1 MEINRGK
8 GCNQMFRKY
17 ICVKQHDEKDCAAA
31 CLATISRKHGL
42 KIPIAKIREYTKTDL
57 HGTTALGIVTAA
69 EKLGFNAK
77 AVRCNMESLFNE
89 EFLPAIAH
97 VYLNDKY
104 YHYMVIHKAT
114 RKKIIVAD
122 PEKGIVEYSPED
134 FSKIWTGVLLLMMP
148 SVEFRKGDET
158 TSIFSRFMGLLKPQ
172 RGLILN
178 IFFASIFYTILGII
192 GSFYFRILMDD
203 VLQYN
208 IEETLHV
215 FSIGFVVLSLFS
227 VILNSFRTQLLLY
240 LSQRIDI
247 PLMLGYYKHVIDLP
261 MSFFSTRQTGE
272 IISRFNDATKI
283 REAISGATLTIM
295 IDTLMAIAGG
305 CILYNQNQLLFGITI
320 VPVVLYAII
329 VWSFNKPIENVNRE
343 AMENNAQIT
352 SYLFESLNGIE
363 TVKAFNAERKVNL
376 ETETRLVKLI
386 KSVFKNG
393 LINNIQI
400 SLKSG
405 IKSIFGIVLLWIGA
419 YEVLHGNLTIGE
431 LLSFNALL
439 VYFITPIENLIN
451 LQPQL
456 QTAIVAADRLGE
468 ILDLELEKSEDESK
482 KIMPATLKGDIEFK
496 NINFRYGTRPLLIKG
511 LNLTI
516 PQGERI
522 ALVGESGSGKT
533 TLSKLLMNF
542 YQCEEGEILIN
553 DFNMKDL
560 NTEVLRDKIAYISQN
575 IFLFNGTMKE
585 NLTLGCDEVDHEKV
599 VAACKKAQ
607 IHDFI
612 NSLPQRYDTTIEENG
627 SNLSGGEKQ
636 RLAIARAIL
645 QVPDIIIMDEA
656 TSNLDSTTEK
666 AIEKTMH
673 EFSSDITTIIIAHR
687 LSTIMRCDK
696 IYVLEKGKI
705 VESGSHSELMDYKGD
720 YYSLWKD
727 QLPDYYENEKTAF
740 TQVKEVVYS
749 E

>member
-1 MEINRGK
+1 
-8 GCNQMFRKY
+8 MFRKY
-17 ICVKQHDEKDCAAA
+17 ICVKQHDAKDCAAA
-31 CLATISRKHGL
+31 CLATISRQYGL
-42 KIPIAKIREYTKTDL
+42 KVPIAKIREYTKTDL
-57 HGTTALGIVTAA
+57 HGTTALGIITAA
-69 EKLGFNAK
+69 EKLGFHAK

-89 EFLPAIAH
+89 ELLPAIAH
-97 VYLNDKY
+97 VYLNNKY
-104 YHYMVIHKAT
+104 YHYMVIHKVT
-114 RKKIIVAD
+114 KKKIIVAD
-122 PEKGIVEYSPED
+122 PEKGVVEYSPHD
-134 FSKIWTGVLLLMMP
+134 FSKIWTGVLLLMVP

-158 TSIFSRFMGLLKPQ
+158 KGIFSRFIGLLKPQ
-172 RGLILN
+172 KGLMLN
-178 IFFASIFYTILGII
+178 IFFASIIYTILGIL

-208 IEETLHV
+208 IEKTLHI
-215 FSIGFVVLSLFS
+215 FSIGFVILSLFS
-227 VILNSFRTQLLLY
+227 VILNAFRTQLLLY

-247 PLMLGYYKHVIDLP
+247 PLMLGYYKHVIELP

-295 IDTLMAIAGG
+295 IDTLMAIVGG
-305 CILYNQNQLLFGITI
+305 FILYNQNHLLFGITI

-329 VWSFNKPIENVNRE
+329 VWSFNKPIENVNRDT
-343 AMENNAQIT
+343 MENTAQIT
-352 SYLFESLNGIE
+352 SYLFESINGIE
-363 TVKAFNAERKVNL
+363 TVKAFNAERKVHL

-393 LINNIQI
+393 FINNIQI

-405 IKSIFGIVLLWIGA
+405 IKSIFGIVLLWIGG

-439 VYFITPIENLIN
+439 VYFITPIENLID

-468 ILDLELEKSEDESK
+468 ILDLELEKSEDEYK
-482 KIMPATLKGDIEFK
+482 KIKPATLKGDIEFK
-496 NINFRYGTRPLLIKG
+496 NINFRYGTRPLLIEG
-511 LNLTI
+511 LDLKI
-516 PQGERI
+516 GQGERI

-533 TLSKLLMNF
+533 TLAKLLMNF
-542 YQCEEGEILIN
+542 YQCEEGELLIN
-553 DFNMKDL
+553 GFNIKDL
-560 NTEVLRDKIAYISQN
+560 NTDVLRDKIAYISQN
-575 IFLFNGTMKE
+575 IFLFNGTIKE
-585 NLTLGCDEVDHEKV
+585 NLTLGCNDIDHEKI

-612 NSLPQRYDTTIEENG
+612 NSQPLRYDTTIEENG
-627 SNLSGGEKQ
+627 ANLSGGEKQ

-645 QVPDIIIMDEA
+645 KVPDIIIMDEA

-666 AIEKTMH
+666 AIERTMH
-673 EFSSDITTIIIAHR
+673 EFSSDITTVIIAHR

-705 VESGSHSELMDYKGD
+705 VESGSHCELMDHKGG
-720 YYSLWKD
+720 YYALWKD
-727 QLPDYYENEKTAF
+727 QLPDYYENDNIAF
-740 TQVKEVVYS
+740 TKVKEVVYS

>member
-1 MEINRGK
+1 
-8 GCNQMFRKY
+8 
-17 ICVKQHDEKDCAAA
+17 
-31 CLATISRKHGL
+31 
-42 KIPIAKIREYTKTDL
+42 
-57 HGTTALGIVTAA
+57 
-69 EKLGFNAK
+69 
-77 AVRCNMESLFNE
+77 
-89 EFLPAIAH
+89 
-97 VYLNDKY
+97 
-104 YHYMVIHKAT
+104 
-114 RKKIIVAD
+114 
-122 PEKGIVEYSPED
+122 
-134 FSKIWTGVLLLMMP
+134 
-148 SVEFRKGDET
+148 
-158 TSIFSRFMGLLKPQ
+158 
-172 RGLILN
+172 
-178 IFFASIFYTILGII
+178 
-192 GSFYFRILMDD
+192 
-203 VLQYN
+203 
-208 IEETLHV
+208 
-215 FSIGFVVLSLFS
+215 
-227 VILNSFRTQLLLY
+227 
-240 LSQRIDI
+240 
-247 PLMLGYYKHVIDLP
+247 
-261 MSFFSTRQTGE
+261 
-272 IISRFNDATKI
+272 
-283 REAISGATLTIM
+283 
-295 IDTLMAIAGG
+295 
-305 CILYNQNQLLFGITI
+305 
-320 VPVVLYAII
+320 
-329 VWSFNKPIENVNRE
+329 
-343 AMENNAQIT
+343 
-352 SYLFESLNGIE
+352 
-363 TVKAFNAERKVNL
+363 
-376 ETETRLVKLI
+376 
-386 KSVFKNG
+386 
-393 LINNIQI
+393 
-400 SLKSG
+400 SLKTG

-419 YEVLHGNLTIGE
+419 YEVLHGKLTIGE

-468 ILDLELEKSEDESK
+468 ILDLELEKSEDENK
-482 KIMPATLKGDIEFK
+482 KIMPSTLKGDIEFK
-496 NINFRYGTRPLLIKG
+496 NLNFRYGTRPLLIKE

-516 PQGERI
+516 PQGQRI

-533 TLSKLLMNF
+533 TISKLLMNF

-553 DFNMKDL
+553 GFNMKDL

-585 NLTLGCDEVDHEKV
+585 NLTLGCNEVDHEKV

-612 NSLPQRYDTTIEENG
+612 NSLPQRYETTIEENG

-645 QVPDIIIMDEA
+645 QLPDIIIMDES

-727 QLPDYYENEKTAF
+727 QLPDYYEDEKKAF
-740 TQVKEVVYS
+740 KPVKEVVYS